1 MKFISFHF
9 ICQKDKKINIRLKAF
24 WENENW
30 FYNLSP
36 IYDDDELFLWNGWL
50 TKGVKPYFQLTP
62 LSDSHH
68 HKSPTHHRIWDCAE
82 PELRLYWRKLCSSD
96 NHFTRVP
103 QQCIFTIYCSIQH
116 YFAAINI
123 PLLVTMNRKIK
134 KTTSQIKFLAV
145 TIKLILRLSLC
156 KWI

>member
-36 IYDDDELFLWNGWL
+36 IYDDDDDDELFLWNGWL
-50 TKGVKPYFQLTP
+50 TKGVKHYFQLTP

-68 HKSPTHHRIWDCAE
+68 HKSPTYHRIWDCAE
-82 PELRLYWRKLCSSD
+82 PQFRLCWRKLCSSD

-116 YFAAINI
+116 YFAALQINI

-134 KTTSQIKFLAV
+134 KLPVKLNFWQSQ
-145 TIKLILRLSLC
+145 
-156 KWI
+156 